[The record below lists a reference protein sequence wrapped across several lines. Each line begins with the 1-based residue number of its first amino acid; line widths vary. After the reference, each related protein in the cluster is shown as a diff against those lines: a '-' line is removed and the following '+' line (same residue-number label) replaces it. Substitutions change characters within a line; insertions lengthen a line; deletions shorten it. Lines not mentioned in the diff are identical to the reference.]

1 MRTFWHWG
9 RVFVAASALLVSGPA
24 GAVMTSDQAAAIVLW
39 PDVLHNQDEDGE
51 VFDTVLQLSNTSSEA
66 ILVHC
71 FYENAN
77 SRCTN
82 TGQVCS
88 TGEVEPNS
96 NEAGPQLCCVND
108 FCGRCLPGWVE
119 TDFRVRL
126 TPRQPLGWRASEGL
140 SAFPLTGVFGSTGP
154 DGSSNAGSRIPPLPE
169 NPFTGLLKCVA
180 INDDGTP
187 SDRNVLKGEATY
199 ITYEED
205 DEEINVS
212 KYNAVGL
219 QAIPGAVNADKK
231 LCLGGGGGEPCPD
244 GPEYDGCPNFL
255 LMDHFFDRGFSPV
268 VADQRLF
275 TRLVLVP
282 CTQDLLRQIPGESV
296 IQFLVYNEFEQRFST
311 SRTARC
317 KFETFLSSIDT
328 TDPERSIFS
337 AGVAGTLA
345 GQTRMNPIGSGQIGV
360 AMEFLGEDTSSYY
373 NIHYQGDRPDADL
386 ITLP

>member
-1 MRTFWHWG
+1 MMQKLCG
-9 RVFVAASALLVSGPA
+9 LLIAAWALLLA
-24 GAVMTSDQAAAIVLW
+24 GAARAEMASDQAAAILLW
-39 PDVLHNQDEDGE
+39 PDILYTLDEDDE
-51 VFDTVLQLSNTSSEA
+51 IFDTIVQLSNTSTES

-77 SRCTN
+77 SHCTN
-82 TGQVCS
+82 TGEVCS
-88 TGEVEPNS
+88 TGEVGPDED
-96 NEAGPQLCCVND
+96 EAGAQLCCNGD
-108 FCGRCLPGWVE
+108 FCGRCVPGWLE

-126 TPRQPLGWRASEGL
+126 TPRQPLGWRASAGL
-140 SAFPLTGVFGSTGP
+140 GAFPLTGVAGSIGP

-169 NPFTGLLKCVA
+169 DPFTGLLKCVA

-199 ITYEED
+199 VAYEPSD
-205 DEEINVS
+205 DEINVS

-219 QAIPGAVNADKK
+219 QAIQGAVDADKK
-231 LCLGGGGGEPCPD
+231 LCLGGGASADCPD

-255 LMDHFFDRGFSPV
+255 LLDHFFDQGLSPV
-268 VADQRLF
+268 APGQELY

-311 SRTARC
+311 SRTAEC
-317 KFETFLSSIDT
+317 KFESFLSSIDT
-328 TDPERSIFS
+328 SDPDRSIFS

-345 GQTRMNPIGSGQIGV
+345 GQTRMNPIGSGQVGV
-360 AMEFLGEDTSSYY
+360 AMEFVGEDTSAYY
-373 NIHYQGDRPDADL
+373 SLHYQGDRPDADL